1 MRPLLN
7 LGPTT
12 LDTVPLLP
20 FLIRDTGL
28 LKVTVRRRLRDTVLL
43 HPKGTALLRLK
54 DTVPLHLEVTRRL
67 LDHLMVMALP
77 RLTSRTMPPLA
88 GLPLLGGSSIQA
100 RVLDTRNGDEV
111 HYVLTT

>member
-28 LKVTVRRRLRDTVLL
+28 LKVTVRRRLR
-43 HPKGTALLRLK
+43 